1 MEYIPFSNYWN
12 HLARFGDIC
21 IRKETCYKNQEQ
33 SWCVTKTN
41 ISFIILMKIIHL
53 LHIGYFANLW
63 VTDECSGM
71 QREDVGSR
79 TRDAKNFP
87 SMTWTGVLG
96 LFFFFFNWRRIYKRQ
111 QQNFLLVPRLGI
123 PLKNKVT
130 LAFSCTWVRPG
141 LRGSAHLF
149 LWWNTLGA
157 PPAVPQ
163 GQSHPAVCWA
173 TRGWAV
179 WKAVATFGL
188 LNTRE
193 TWSSWSSSSDKDAE
207 GLEHLPA
214 QERLR
219 ELGLFSLQRS
229 HLGTILVQ
237 VGTGDAGQHQN
248 SRNNIQCL
256 SRHFWKDYYAEMQLN
271 QNTFS
276 KQFWRCQVIDIWN

>member
-1 MEYIPFSNYWN
+1 M
-12 HLARFGDIC
+12 
-21 IRKETCYKNQEQ
+21 CYKD
-33 SWCVTKTN
+33 KY
-41 ISFIILMKIIHL
+41 IIHYPHENNSPVTYWL
-53 LHIGYFANLW
+53 FCKSLSHGWMLRGCGGRMWAAEPEMPKTFLAWLGQVFW
-63 VTDECSGM
+63 VFC
-71 QREDVGSR
+71 
-79 TRDAKNFP
+79 
-87 SMTWTGVLG
+87 
-96 LFFFFFNWRRIYKRQ
+96 FFFFNWRRIYKRQ
-111 QQNFLLVPRLGI
+111 QQNFLLIPRLGI
-123 PLKNKVT
+123 PLKNKVG

-214 QERLR
+214 QARLR

-276 KQFWRCQVIDIWN
+276 KLFWRCQVIDIWN